1 MNSVAI
7 SPNGQI
13 LASGSTDTTVK
24 IWHLATG
31 ELLNTL
37 TEHSGSVKSVTFS
50 PDGQILA
57 SGSADTTIKIW
68 RCD

>member
-1 MNSVAI
+1 VAI

-13 LASGSTDTTVK
+13 LASGSTDTTIK

-37 TEHSGSVKSVTFS
+37 TDHLGSVNSVAIS
-50 PDGQILA
+50 PNGQILA